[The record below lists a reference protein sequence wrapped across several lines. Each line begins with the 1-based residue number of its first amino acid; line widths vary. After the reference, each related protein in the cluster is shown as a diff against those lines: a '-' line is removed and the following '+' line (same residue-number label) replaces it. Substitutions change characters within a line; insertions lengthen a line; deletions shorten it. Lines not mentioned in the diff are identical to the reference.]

1 MSYLVHYNTLLQNA
15 IDSITKR
22 DKSLLQNVSGFY
34 YKMRQ
39 FITKYDS
46 YYKIRQ
52 LLQNTSFS
60 LQNGTVIT
68 KCNVHTRVRKYS

>member
-46 YYKIRQ
+46 YYKTRLFHYKMER
-52 LLQNTSFS
+52 LLQNATYIHEYVNIVRFS
-60 LQNGTVIT
+60 NM
-68 KCNVHTRVRKYS
+68 